1 MDCMPYTQEAE
12 LHLVAAARPN
22 LAKLASGVSG
32 GTHAALTGRTM
43 IAAEG
48 AWRVRRPRCAAAAAL
63 AARKLGVPVAHL
75 AEWLAA

>member
-1 MDCMPYTQEAE
+1 MPYTQEAE

-48 AWRVRRPRCAAAAAL
+48 AWRVRRPRCAAGDADGAL
-63 AARKLGVPVAHL
+63 AARKLGAPVAHL